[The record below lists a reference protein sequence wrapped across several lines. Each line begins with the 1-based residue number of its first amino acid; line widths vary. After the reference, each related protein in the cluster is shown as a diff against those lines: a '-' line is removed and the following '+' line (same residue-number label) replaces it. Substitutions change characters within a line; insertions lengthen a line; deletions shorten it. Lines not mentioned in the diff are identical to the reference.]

1 MEDDAQGKATAS
13 PAFSD
18 HLKLAVSARDLFVL
32 DGERVLR
39 VDQETGVVWTLSM
52 GENLSQGKPTSIG
65 KWPWETGEYVGEVS
79 PKN

>member
-39 VDQETGVVWTLSM
+39 VDQETGGVWTLSM

-65 KWPWETGEYVGEVS
+65 K
-79 PKN
+79 